1 MNTIECPLVI
11 KLSQNSELLSA
22 HDIETS
28 LNSIIYDLK
37 PEVYQVEVKQSSQL
51 KECRG
56 LQSKEFEFNGR
67 DKEVCKKKYMQ
78 IFGELIFYLCK

>member
-11 KLSQNSELLSA
+11 KLSQNNELLSA

-56 LQSKEFEFNGR
+56 LQSRKFEFNGR
-67 DKEVCKKKYMQ
+67 DKEVRIFNVLRMKYP
-78 IFGELIFYLCK
+78 FWV